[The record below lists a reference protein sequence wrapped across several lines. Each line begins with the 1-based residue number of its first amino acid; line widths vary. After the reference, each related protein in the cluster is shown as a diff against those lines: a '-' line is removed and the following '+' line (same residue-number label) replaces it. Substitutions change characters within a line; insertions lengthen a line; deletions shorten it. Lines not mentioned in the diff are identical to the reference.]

1 MMAPLSGVLEGKPRR
16 IPCEQLVPEA
26 GFSSTRLM
34 TPFIHRR
41 FTLSPNNLL
50 GFAIGRFA
58 LDAAA

>member
-1 MMAPLSGVLEGKPRR
+1 VDGDFADIVKYPPKDLSRDHLT
-16 IPCEQLVPEA
+16 L
-26 GFSSTRLM
+26 
-34 TPFIHRR
+34 FIHRR